1 MSLVDWIEGLHGIK
15 KYIPIFEMWR
25 YLQIKSLLAVIQDFD
40 FHFVPGEFMQE
51 IAQRIIKCPSEKIV
65 YLPHYY
71 EERISPSEN
80 PE

>member
-1 MSLVDWIEGLHGIK
+1 
-15 KYIPIFEMWR
+15 
-25 YLQIKSLLAVIQDFD
+25 
-40 FHFVPGEFMQE
+40 MQE

-80 PE
+80 PEQTLSVR